1 MKPLGASCLTVER
14 NYPLPSLKQVEIAL
28 RMVDALNR
36 SEYVAALCHRRNGWL
51 VDFDSTRFFATNEAE
66 AKQQATRWADS
77 VVAAVGGM
85 REGTWLQVL
94 LDGKEIYS
102 DVYEAPE
109 SPGRTA
115 YAPQAP

>member
-1 MKPLGASCLTVER
+1 
-14 NYPLPSLKQVEIAL
+14 
-28 RMVDALNR
+28 MVDALNR

-51 VDFDSTRFFATNEAE
+51 VTFDSRRFFATNEAE